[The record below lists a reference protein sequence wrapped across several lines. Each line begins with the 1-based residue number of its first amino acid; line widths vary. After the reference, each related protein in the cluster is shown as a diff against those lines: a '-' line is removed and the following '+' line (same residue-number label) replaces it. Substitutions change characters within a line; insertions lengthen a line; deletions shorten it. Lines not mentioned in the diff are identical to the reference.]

1 MAVAVMATVWVTS
14 AAADVDSPLT
24 GSVIGTAL
32 SVDYATGQATTTL
45 NTAAMAHDGNLD
57 TYFASYERSYTW
69 TGLDLGE
76 PHVITRVGWS
86 PRNDGLGPGRMV
98 LGMFEGANRPD
109 FLDAIPLYMIEQRGV
124 IGEMSYGDVDCSRG
138 VRYVRYVG
146 PSDARCNVAEVA
158 FYGTPGPG
166 DDSRLHQLTGLPTVI
181 INTVDAVEPFDKETN
196 IVSDVIIISDNGS
209 KILEADA
216 TTRQRG
222 NASRTFP
229 KKPYRIKF
237 EKKQKVLDAPSK
249 AKKWT
254 LINNYG
260 DKTLMRNIVAF
271 EAARRAGME
280 YVPWC
285 QPVDLILNGEYK
297 GCYQLCD
304 QIEVREGRVDIDE
317 MTPDDIA
324 GEALT
329 GGYLI
334 EVDAYANEEISWF
347 TSRNGIPVTI
357 KAPADDEI
365 VPAQTAYITGAFN
378 ELDKRVFGNKYAG
391 EGGYLIEVDAYAN
404 EEISWFTSRNGIPVT
419 IKAPADDEIVP
430 AQTAYITG
438 AFNELDKRVFGNKYA
453 GEGSYREILDVPS
466 FLRHFI
472 VGELSGNTDTYWSTY
487 MFKRRNDP
495 KFYVGPVW
503 DFDIAF
509 ENDNRTYP
517 INNHSDY
524 IYVYGSSANNMNT
537 FVTRVVKRDPATAG
551 EIKQLWARLR
561 DTAGYDGES
570 FGEYIDN
577 QADAMS
583 RSLDLN
589 FTRWPIL
596 NQWVHQ
602 NPKVYNSWQA
612 AVNDLKSYVTARID
626 WLDRKIGY
634 VPGSGVEAIDAPGGE
649 MFVARVD
656 GGVVTVSGA
665 DLTATVYDLAGRT
678 VGKAAADAPF
688 TLPAHGV
695 YIVVAD
701 GCGQVVKVAY

>member
-98 LGMFEGANRPD
+98 LGMFEGASRPD

-158 FYGTPGPG
+158 FYGTPGAG

-329 GGYLI
+329 
-334 EVDAYANEEISWF
+334 
-347 TSRNGIPVTI
+347 
-357 KAPADDEI
+357 
-365 VPAQTAYITGAFN
+365 
-378 ELDKRVFGNKYAG
+378 
-391 EGGYLIEVDAYAN
+391 GGYLIEVDAYAN

-665 DLTATVYDLAGRT
+665 VLTATVYDLAGRT

-701 GCGQVVKVAY
+701 GRGQVVKVAY